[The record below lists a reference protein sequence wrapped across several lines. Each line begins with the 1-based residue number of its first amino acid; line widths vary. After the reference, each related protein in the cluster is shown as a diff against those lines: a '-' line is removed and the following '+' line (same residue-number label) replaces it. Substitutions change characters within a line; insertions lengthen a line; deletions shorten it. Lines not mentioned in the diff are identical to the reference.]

1 MLVYV
6 YRVPMCSS
14 SVGPRVRVVRV
25 LSSALRFALDRNT
38 ITPPQTS
45 DSSDL
50 ENVNNERKK
59 PELYDLRDTHTS
71 PIGNHDVENDEPDS
85 IHFRCTASGLFRPE
99 SLTST

>member
-1 MLVYV
+1 MSTHAAFDVYHLCVRVCVYVRACVHRCQHMLVYV

-50 ENVNNERKK
+50 GNVINERKK
-59 PELYDLRDTHTS
+59 PEVYDLRVYS
-71 PIGNHDVENDEPDS
+71 
-85 IHFRCTASGLFRPE
+85 
-99 SLTST
+99 

>member
-1 MLVYV
+1 MLVYM
-6 YRVPMCSS
+6 YREPMCSS

-50 ENVNNERKK
+50 DNVINERKK
-59 PELYDLRDTHTS
+59 PELYDLRGTHTS
-71 PIGNHDVENDEPDS
+71 PMGNHDVENDEPDS
-85 IHFRCTASGLFRPE
+85 YPL
-99 SLTST
+99 SLHR